1 MRIGINLFKLFNC
14 IFFIFMIV
22 LLKLNNYN
30 SVYFITL
37 FFCILNSLISNN
49 QKITIS
55 LELFFIQI
63 ISNFQLEK
71 INFAYAMDKIGNSL
85 LNNILF
91 GLVINIFITI
101 FCFIFMIIK
110 NIFFNQCIFTISSNF
125 INCIYL
131 YLSNKNWYS

>member
-131 YLSNKNWYS
+131 YLSNKN